1 MQLGLVTYMWGA
13 EWDLPTLIKNC
24 LATGFDGVELRS
36 GHKHGVEPTL
46 SKQARADVAKRF
58 DDSGVT
64 LVGLGSAC
72 EYHSPDAK
80 VLQKNIDETKA
91 FIELAHDVG
100 ASGVKVRPNG
110 LPAGVSEGKTLDQIG
125 RTLRQLAEFGAGYGQ
140 EIRLEVHGKGT
151 SNLANV
157 RHMMDIADHASA
169 RVCWNSNA
177 EDLSGQGLA
186 HNFQLVEKYLGQTV
200 HIHDLTSSYPWR
212 ELFALLKKSKYAGWT
227 LLEEG
232 QPTSDPIRVMKYYR
246 LVWQSL
252 AAS

>member
-1 MQLGLVTYMWGA
+1 MWGA
-13 EWDLPTLIKNC
+13 EWDLPTLVKNC
-24 LATGFDGVELRS
+24 QATGFDGVELRS

-46 SKQARADVAKRF
+46 GKQARADVARRF

-72 EYHSPDAK
+72 EYHSPDGR
-80 VLQKNIDETKA
+80 VLQKNIEETKA

-110 LPAGVSEGKTLDQIG
+110 LPSGVPEAKTLEQIG
-125 RTLRQLAEFGAGYGQ
+125 RALKQLAEFGAGYGQ
-140 EIRLEVHGKGT
+140 EIRLEVHGRGT
-151 SNLANV
+151 SDLAKV
-157 RHMMDIADHASA
+157 RRIMDIADHENA

-177 EDLSGQGLA
+177 DDLAGPGLA

-200 HIHDLTSSYPWR
+200 HIHDLTSDYPWR
-212 ELFALLKKSKYAGWT
+212 ELFTLLKKSKYDGWT

-232 QPTSDPIRVMKYYR
+232 QPTSDSIRVMKYYR
-246 LVWQSL
+246 LVWRSM
-252 AAS
+252 ASE